1 MENQK
6 QPTSKFIDCTGHFY
20 GSRVSKSGQYLNVY
34 VVAEVNGKAIRV
46 CVPTSFQK
54 KEGKPYAVVVADR
67 KSEYQGHELKGNVG
81 GITLFPAVKKEE
93 PKAKE
98 KGEDPKEKGE
108 DNPLEETI
116 PF

>member
-1 MENQK
+1 MENQNK

-46 CVPTSFQK
+46 CVPTAFQK
-54 KEGKPYAVVVADR
+54 KEGKPYAVVQSA
-67 KSEYQGHELKGNVG
+67 KMPLKGAVA
-81 GITLFPAVKKEE
+81 GIPLFTETKR
-93 PKAKE
+93 
-98 KGEDPKEKGE
+98 EDPKEKGE
-108 DNPLEETI
+108 CQPLDETT

>member
-20 GSRVSKSGQYLNVY
+20 GSRMSKSGQYLNVY
-34 VVAEVNGKAIRV
+34 VVAEVNGQAIRV

-54 KEGKPYAVVVADR
+54 KEGKPYAVSGVVGNSR
-67 KSEYQGHELKGNVG
+67 KGAVANLP
-81 GITLFPAVKKEE
+81 LFAETKK
-93 PKAKE
+93 
-98 KGEDPKEKGE
+98 EDPKEKCE
-108 DNPLEETI
+108 DKTLDDAI

>member
-34 VVAEVNGKAIRV
+34 VVAEVNGQAIRV
-46 CVPTSFQK
+46 CVPTAFQK
-54 KEGKPYAVVVADR
+54 KEGKPYAVSGVVGI
-67 KSEYQGHELKGNVG
+67 SHKGAVTN
-81 GITLFPAVKKEE
+81 IPLFTDAKKEDY
-93 PKAKE
+93 KAKE
-98 KGEDPKEKGE
+98 KTEDKPTQL
-108 DNPLEETI
+108 DETI

>member
-34 VVAEVNGKAIRV
+34 VVAEVNGKPIRV
-46 CVPTSFQK
+46 CIPTAFK
-54 KEGKPYAVVVADR
+54 KKDGKPYAVSDSIRIYR
-67 KSEYQGHELKGNVG
+67 KGCVMDLP
-81 GITLFPAVKKEE
+81 LFTETKK
-93 PKAKE
+93 
-98 KGEDPKEKGE
+98 EDPKEKGE
-108 DNPLEETI
+108 GDPLEETI

>member
-1 MENQK
+1 MEEQK

-46 CVPTSFQK
+46 CIPTPFTDYPAGQTKPFAVHQVVIGLRKGAVTNIPLFTEK
-54 KEGKPYAVVVADR
+54 KEAKPEA
-67 KSEYQGHELKGNVG
+67 K
-81 GITLFPAVKKEE
+81 PEE
-93 PKAKE
+93 KQPQL
-98 KGEDPKEKGE
+98 D
-108 DNPLEETI
+108 ETI

>member
-46 CVPTSFQK
+46 CIPTSFQK
-54 KEGKPYAVVVADR
+54 KDGKPYAVVIADR

-81 GITLFPAVKKEE
+81 GIALFQAAKED
-93 PKAKE
+93 PKE

-108 DNPLEETI
+108 GKHLDETI

>member
-6 QPTSKFIDCTGHFY
+6 QQPTSKFIDCTGHFY

-34 VVAEVNGKAIRV
+34 VVAEVNGQAIRV

-54 KEGKPYAVVVADR
+54 REGKPYAFAKSTQASHKGAVAD
-67 KSEYQGHELKGNVG
+67 
-81 GITLFPAVKKEE
+81 IPLFIDKKKEE
-93 PKAKE
+93 PKAEE
-98 KGEDPKEKGE
+98 KADCI
-108 DNPLEETI
+108 DDTI